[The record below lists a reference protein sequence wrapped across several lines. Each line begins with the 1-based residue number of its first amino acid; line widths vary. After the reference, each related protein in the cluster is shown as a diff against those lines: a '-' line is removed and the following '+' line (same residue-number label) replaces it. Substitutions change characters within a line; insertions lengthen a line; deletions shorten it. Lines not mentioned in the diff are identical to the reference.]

1 MAVIETR
8 SLADGVGGVFGVRFR
23 KNRGGL
29 LAVRPISALGAL
41 AFALAGPAHG
51 TPSGQSVIT
60 CTNPASGTQWQIK
73 IDYDHSTVDSNP
85 ARISDGNISWHDA
98 SDGGNYTLD
107 RKSGNLTVVVAS
119 STGGYFVYDRCKLD
133 N

>member
-1 MAVIETR
+1 
-8 SLADGVGGVFGVRFR
+8 VFGVKSG
-23 KNRGGL
+23 KNLRAL
-29 LAVRPISALGAL
+29 LAVRPILAVDAIFGATVGAMGL
-41 AFALAGPAHG
+41 ALAGSALAA
-51 TPSGQSVIT
+51 PSGQSAIT

-85 ARISDGNISWHDA
+85 ARISDGNISWRDA

-107 RKSGNLTVVVAS
+107 RKSGNLTVIVAS
-119 STGGYFVYDRCKLD
+119 STGGYFLHDRCKLD